1 MRYRQEIDGLRA
13 VAVLPV
19 ILFHAGI
26 PLFGGGYVGVDVFFV
41 ISGYLITS
49 ILLHEQSKGAISY
62 PNFVARRARRILP
75 ALLSVML
82 VCAALSWALMTPM
95 ELRDFGQSAIAT
107 LLFSSNI
114 LFWIESGYFAPAAEL
129 KPLLHTWSLAIEE
142 QFYLIFPF
150 VMILCLKRSRLALT
164 ATVVVLTIT
173 GLMLSVWW
181 TPKSPTAAF
190 YLAPTR
196 AWAIL
201 VGVLCAIYLFR
212 HQEPTR
218 RSNLTDGVLAGLG
231 LLMLAWS
238 IAVFDAFTPYP
249 GYHAILPVIGA
260 ALIIVCARAG
270 TTVARLLSL
279 PVLVWTGLL
288 SYSLYLWHQPV
299 LAFGRMI
306 VLGELEP
313 IHTLVAILAT
323 LVLSC
328 ASWALI
334 EKPFRYKKSVATIP
348 FVATTATISLAL
360 LAASLITIQ
369 VRGETG
375 RYDVAALERL
385 SVLRQANRDRQDAIR
400 ADECHYNNLTGIGL
414 DRFLAE
420 WQCTGDRIHGASTE
434 VASQTRSPE
443 QSQRQVI
450 AVAGDSH
457 SADLVVALRQNDINP
472 VQIGGAG
479 CSLDPAFM
487 GEDCRHLFDELF
499 AKVQTESPIDLLYLA
514 NRYEGNELSS
524 EAAARVWEYWSPKA
538 TEVIVF
544 TGAVEFPLFDRS
556 VAVHRTLSAED
567 YENPHAGAK
576 PFFDAISALG
586 AQLIDRKEMFCRLSA
601 ECHYRDDDGELLMV
615 DPDHLSIHGAR
626 AFGREWLATD
636 PFLQPEQVPL

>member
-323 LVLSC
+323 
-328 ASWALI
+328 
-334 EKPFRYKKSVATIP
+334 
-348 FVATTATISLAL
+348 
-360 LAASLITIQ
+360 
-369 VRGETG
+369 
-375 RYDVAALERL
+375 
-385 SVLRQANRDRQDAIR
+385 QANRDRQDAIR